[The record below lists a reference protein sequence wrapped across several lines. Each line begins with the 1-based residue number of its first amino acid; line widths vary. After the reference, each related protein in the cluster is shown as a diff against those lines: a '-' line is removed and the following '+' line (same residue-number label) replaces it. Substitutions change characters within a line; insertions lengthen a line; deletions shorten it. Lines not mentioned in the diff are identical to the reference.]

1 MKKRIIFLSIL
12 ILISLLLTSCLSK
25 PKVTKNENEND
36 STLIINDFEISKEN
50 GEYTVKN
57 IGDVKYDGVE
67 IILENNQFSSAEKEN
82 NYIFYQNKNEIM
94 VTSINSNTNK
104 KIVKNEIFIKFSTE
118 KSLKEGNLSIK
129 GIALEQEEKT
139 KNISMP
145 IFSLSNKIINLGEE
159 FVVPFYVKN
168 LKDFDGFS
176 ITFNYDASIIE
187 FLDYELNNVLMSLS
201 KQPLEAIY
209 TGKINVGYIFDKDVT
224 NFNEENPLINFRFK
238 SKGIKEDTL
247 LEFIESDSF
256 LTLNGNYYDIGNF
269 YNSSVKIGTKDVL
282 GDFNND
288 GKIDLRDITDFIEN
302 GLNSPYNSFYDIY
315 PSKISDGS
323 TIFDTLLKLDEKVD
337 IYDFIVMAKNY
348 GQGNTPPI
356 KVSSDSIEL
365 SLMPN
370 STETFDLNSVF
381 EDNEQD
387 NLFFKIIEKENIQG
401 NLSLENGVISYTSPS
416 VLKETTT
423 YSFDLWYSDGYYE
436 NIETLNIKV
445 IGRNLPPTIVKNI
458 ENQEL
463 TVGSSLE
470 FYLNNH
476 FEDPEG
482 DPLNYSLSDTS
493 PGFLNSNIFTFNAS
507 AQGTESVEIIAS
519 DPEGN
524 KSTILF
530 DITVKELLIPTIKM
544 IYNEEIIVNNEHK
557 INISTKNLQDISNL
571 KIKLVYDSTF
581 LQYKEVSSMNGSVII
596 NKLNVGNTLY
606 IELNTDG
613 IINPNSLQDIIS
625 VTFNPIKEGTT
636 SISFYE
642 IVNDKQLSFDYTEV
656 YSLTINPDNTINH
669 KISLTLPNSI
679 ETSINQD
686 IVLPIKIEAIDYYQ
700 NLYGIKL
707 YINIDETFFDNMN
720 YELKN
725 QLYGLYSN
733 SYYDSINKQFIIEIV
748 SYKELIINEISEIL
762 QLNLNTIK
770 TGTTNIFIEKLELIK
785 LENGILNKIT
795 DFEINSTTTTINI
808 N

>member
-12 ILISLLLTSCLSK
+12 ILILLLLTSCLSK
-25 PKVTKNENEND
+25 PKVTKNENKND

-57 IGDVKYDGVE
+57 IGNVKYDGVE

-94 VTSINSNTNK
+94 ITSINSNTNK
-104 KIVKNEIFIKFSTE
+104 KIMKNEIFIKFSTE

-129 GIALEQEEKT
+129 GISLKQEEKT
-139 KNISMP
+139 KNISIP

-159 FVVPFYVKN
+159 FVVPFYIKN

-176 ITFNYDASIIE
+176 ITFNYDDSIIE
-187 FLDYELNNVLMSLS
+187 FLDYELNDFLMSLS

-209 TGKINVGYIFDKDVT
+209 TGKINVGYIFDEDVT

-269 YNSSVKIGTKDVL
+269 YNSSVKIGTKDLL

-288 GKIDLRDITDFIEN
+288 GKIDLRDITNFIEN
-302 GLNSPYNSFYDIY
+302 GLNSSYNSFYDIY

-381 EDNEQD
+381 DDNEQD

-470 FYLNNH
+470 LNLNNH
-476 FEDPEG
+476 FDDPEG
-482 DPLNYSLSDTS
+482 DPINYSLSDTS
-493 PGFLNSNIFTFNAS
+493 SGFINSNIFTFNAS
-507 AQGTESVEIIAS
+507 TQGAESVEIIAS

-524 KSTILF
+524 KSTISF
-530 DITVKELLIPTIKM
+530 DITVKEILIPTIKM
-544 IYNEEIIVNNEHK
+544 IYNEEIIMNNEHK

-581 LQYKEVSSMNGSVII
+581 LQYKDVSSMNGSVII
-596 NKLNVGNTLY
+596 NKLNIGNTLY

-613 IINPNSLQDIIS
+613 IMNPNSLQDIIS
-625 VTFNPIKEGTT
+625 ITFKPIKEGTT

-642 IVNDKQLSFDYTEV
+642 IVNDKQLTFDYTEV
-656 YSLTINPDNTINH
+656 YNLTINPDNSINH
-669 KISLTLPNSI
+669 NISLTLPDKI

-686 IVLPIKIEAIDYYQ
+686 IALPIKIEAIDYYQ
-700 NLYGIKL
+700 NLYGIKM

-733 SYYDSINKQFIIEIV
+733 SYYDSFNKQFIIEIV

-770 TGTTNIFIEKLELIK
+770 TGTTNIYIAKLELIK